1 MEQSVCLCC
10 AVLVLSTLPHLLLL
24 AHRLLVH
31 RHVGHLIVMMVH
43 LNVLR
48 LHWLRLQDR
57 LREQVAVLRQVPL
70 RSRYGV
76 EVLEAVRLVAA
87 AAGHQVKI
95 PLVALLAMVVVMV
108 AWAAR
113 FFRFLQLAG
122 LRLRCWRR
130 LCLRFSPLLLA
141 AALLAAARPR
151 GAFCIRK
158 LTAVFVFF
166 ASGSQFEYRT
176 AFVH

>member
-1 MEQSVCLCC
+1 MCC
-10 AVLVLSTLPHLLLL
+10 AVLVLSALPHLLLL

-57 LREQVAVLRQVPL
+57 LRDQVAVLRQFPL

-95 PLVALLAMVVVMV
+95 PVVALLGVVVVMV

-113 FFRFLQLAG
+113 FLPAAMWALWQLAG

-166 ASGSQFEYRT
+166 AAGSQFEYRT